1 MVMKQYFKSAS
12 VNPFEKYLESVEIS
26 SVTNYLSR
34 RFNTI
39 AKRKD
44 ICPVNFLGVDL
55 VRVAMP
61 ASLLENLLGP
71 KKMVEIHSE
80 SEETNFNNIRR
91 RNISTRNSER
101 FHEIETIKWDQN
113 EDFNAYTK
121 RFYELADVAGL
132 DDEPE
137 QRQVELFLQS
147 LPPSIVNIIQTQI
160 KNFQVFRQDFQPTL
174 KQVVQIA
181 TNHVDEL
188 RNKSIH
194 DDELRNKS
202 IHDDEI
208 RNKSIHDDEIR
219 NKSNK
224 SLSKSLWSLYEVSL
238 IFSPYML
245 SGNPEDSVFRDF
257 AKSTEDMVSQINS
270 ADLPGSN
277 EIMKHTVDCKITA
290 NFIERD
296 PAFKNSGPIIAT
308 KLRKFG
314 ESVMEAGNDLHVMYR
329 KGSYVFETFKI
340 EIQTMMDKLDVQ
352 EPNKSD
358 FFKERIK
365 KMILVVQD
373 FSDKVK
379 RAKDSIIDAE
389 NNRDGL
395 EKELVSG
402 IREAEKFVEASG
414 YWRPDSV
421 DLRKAQDG
429 LAIVNNILVHLRSAA
444 YRLDE
449 IIKNLRRYEN
459 SLFDVNADLESIFIV
474 TKRDFN
480 YLLNSVEVLQ
490 RSHRKFMAKENN

>member
-1 MVMKQYFKSAS
+1 
-12 VNPFEKYLESVEIS
+12 
-26 SVTNYLSR
+26 
-34 RFNTI
+34 
-39 AKRKD
+39 
-44 ICPVNFLGVDL
+44 
-55 VRVAMP
+55 
-61 ASLLENLLGP
+61 
-71 KKMVEIHSE
+71 MVEIHCE
-80 SEETNFNNIRR
+80 SEETSFNNIRR
-91 RNISTRNSER
+91 RNTSTRNSEKI
-101 FHEIETIKWDQN
+101 HEIENIRWDPN
-113 EDFNAYTK
+113 EEDFATYTT
-121 RFYELADVAGL
+121 RFYELAEAAGL

-147 LPPSIVNIIQTQI
+147 LPPSLVNIIQTQI
-160 KNFQVFRQDFQPTL
+160 KHFQVFSQGLQPTL

-181 TNHVDEL
+181 AIHVDEF
-188 RNKSIH
+188 K
-194 DDELRNKS
+194 NKS

-208 RNKSIHDDEIR
+208 RNKSLFE
-219 NKSNK
+219 SF
-224 SLSKSLWSLYEVSL
+224 WSLYQVLLDYKKKYHRLYVWSSL
-238 IFSPYML
+238 ILSLVCLIIAPYIL
-245 SGNPEDSVFRDF
+245 SGNPDDSVFREF
-257 AKSTEDMVSQINS
+257 AKSTEDMVSKINS

-290 NFIERD
+290 NLIERD

-340 EIQTMMDKLDVQ
+340 EIQTMMDRLDVQ
-352 EPNKSD
+352 EPNKSE

-379 RAKDSIIDAE
+379 QAKDSIIDAE

-402 IREAEKFVEASG
+402 IREAEKFVESGG
-414 YWRPDSV
+414 YWRPDAV

-429 LAIVNNILVHLRSAA
+429 LAIVNNILLHLRGAA

-449 IIKNLRRYEN
+449 IIKNLRKYEN

-480 YLLNSVEVLQ
+480 YLLNSVDILQ
-490 RSHRKFMAKENN
+490 RNHRKFMAKENN